1 MKKKWYEIGY
11 QVDRMLVGAFGP
23 PFLMSFFIAVFVLLM
38 QFLWKFIEEIIGK
51 GIEPLVVIEMVFY
64 KSVSLFPLALPIAV
78 LLSAVMV
85 MGNLAERYE
94 LSSFKSAGVSLL
106 RVLLPLFGV
115 SMLIALF
122 SFYCSNTII
131 PLANLKYQ
139 SRLYDI
145 RNQKPTLSIEP
156 GVFNEDFRG
165 YAIRVGKKHRDKE
178 TIEDIMVYDD
188 TQHNRGQMSV
198 VTAQKGRMYVSDE
211 DGSFVM
217 TLYDGYQYAEAD
229 AEGKP
234 NSLPFTVSHFEEWT
248 RRFDL
253 SEFQLDRTEE
263 EQFKSHHMMKSARQ
277 IAMELD
283 TLDEQI
289 RLTKASSKTTYLI
302 FGDSTSIRGER
313 YGTVDS
319 SAIVTDFGNLSRVN
333 KELIWTMSDSSR
345 TALRYKQLKSM
356 IDTISIPEGKSLAQS
371 LPPGFLNDK
380 KSEIISNV
388 TIQQSSID
396 RNERNIERLELNRR
410 KHLYQLHWKFSLAVA
425 CIVMMMIG
433 GPMGT
438 IVRKGGFGYPLLVS
452 IIFFTFFIMSNISCQ
467 KLNETQALDPVL
479 AAWLPVLM
487 LGVISIFLTYKALN
501 DAKVMDVER
510 IKTTFARWGSKTKM
524 ENA

>member
-1 MKKKWYEIGY
+1 MKKRWHDIGY
-11 QVDRMLVGAFGP
+11 QVDRMLISSFVP
-23 PFLMSFFIAVFVLLM
+23 PFFMAFFIAVFVLLM

-51 GIEPLVVIEMVFY
+51 GVEPLVVLEMVFY

-78 LLSAVMV
+78 LLAGVMV
-85 MGNLAERYE
+85 MGNMAEKYE
-94 LSSFKSAGVSLL
+94 LSSLKSAGVSLL
-106 RVLLPLFGV
+106 RILLPLFSV
-115 SMLIALF
+115 SFLICLF

-188 TQHNRGQMSV
+188 TQRNRGQMNV
-198 VTAQKGRMYVSDE
+198 VTAQKGKMYVSEE
-211 DGSFVM
+211 DGAFVM
-217 TLYDGYQYAEAD
+217 TLYDGYQYAESV

-234 NSLPFTVSHFEEWT
+234 NSLPFTVSHFKEWT
-248 RRFDL
+248 KRFDL
-253 SEFQLDRTEE
+253 GEFQLDRTEE

-289 RLTKASSKTTYLI
+289 ALTRKENKTNYLL
-302 FGDSTSIRGER
+302 FGDSLSIRGER
-313 YGTVDS
+313 IISLIDS
-319 SAIVTDFGNLSRVN
+319 SASIESLMNSSQKNLVFA
-333 KELIWTMSDSSR
+333 LGDSARINVMYRSMR
-345 TALRYKQLKSM
+345 NAL
-356 IDTISIPEGKSLAQS
+356 EGVKPDPNKSLAEA
-371 LPPGFLNDK
+371 LGPRYLRER

-388 TIQQSSID
+388 TIQQSTVD
-396 RNERNIERLELNRR
+396 RTERGLDRLEITRR

-467 KLNETQALDPVL
+467 KLNETKALPPVL

-487 LGVISIFLTYKALN
+487 LGVVSIFLTYKALN
-501 DAKVMDVER
+501 DAKVMDVDR
-510 IKTTFARWGSKTKM
+510 IKTAFARLGRKAKM